1 MNMKKLTS
9 LFTAGAIA
17 LSLAACNDKGA
28 KLLKLKHQK
37 MTQYIFILGLNM
49 SRMVC

>member
-17 LSLAACNDKGA
+17 LSLAACNDKETKTA
-28 KLLKLKHQK
+28 ETKAPENDTVYLYTWTEYVQ
-37 MTQYIFILGLNM
+37 
-49 SRMVC
+49 MVC